1 MLPNN
6 SALGFPTYFRVM
18 SHFGRFRVSGSDAA
32 TLLHHLTTN
41 HIKKLQSGQG
51 CEAILISN
59 KAHVLDWL
67 TIWRE
72 GAEYSVL
79 TSPNRRAMFASHAQK
94 FVLYKQEVKFE
105 DETESG
111 ALFGLFGENARGV
124 LANWNAEEILDA
136 PLNSVLKLEVQGIE
150 IKLLRTRRLPGNGVL
165 VQSDNREGL
174 QKLTADSEVPLCD
187 DATYNAIR
195 IEAGIPVAGLE
206 LTEDINPWEA
216 NLDFAISLDKGCY
229 NGQEIVARLNTY
241 QKIKQRLMGLHLE
254 SALENGPRVAL
265 KSESRDAGVLT
276 SSAVSP
282 KFGAIGLGFIRTDFQ
297 DAGRNL
303 EAQSTPP
310 QAVRVANLPF
320 E

>member
-1 MLPNN
+1 MLQNN
-6 SALGFPTYFRVM
+6 SISHFPTYFRAL
-18 SHFGRFRVSGSDAA
+18 SHFGRLSVSGADAA

-41 HIKKLQSGQG
+41 NIKKLPSGQG

-59 KAHVLDWL
+59 KARVLDWL

-79 TSPNRRAMFASHAQK
+79 TSPNRRAMFVPHAQK
-94 FVLYKQEVKFE
+94 FVLYKQQVKFE
-105 DETESG
+105 DETETG
-111 ALFGLFGENARGV
+111 ALFGLFGENMREV
-124 LANWNAEEILDA
+124 LASWNAEEILDER
-136 PLNSVLKLEVQGIE
+136 LNSVLKIEVQSVE

-165 VQSDNREGL
+165 LYSDNREGL
-174 QKLTADSEVPLCD
+174 QKLIANSSVKLCD
-187 DATYNAIR
+187 DATYNGIR

-229 NGQEIVARLNTY
+229 NGQEIIARLNTY
-241 QKIKQRLMGLHLE
+241 QKIKQRLTGLRLE
-254 SALENGPRVAL
+254 SALKNGPRVAL

-276 SSAVSP
+276 SSAISP
-282 KFGAIGLGFIRTDFQ
+282 KYGAIGLGFIRTDFQ
-297 DAGRNL
+297 EVGREL
-303 EAQSTPP
+303 ELQSTPP
-310 QAVRVANLPF
+310 QSVRVANLPF